1 MNAKAAAKQIV
12 KFYGT
17 QDEYGCFSNFYHAT
31 FALNGCA
38 WPTVEHY
45 FQAQKFPDTD
55 YEQAI
60 RKAKSPAKAKSMGRT
75 RSLRLRKDWER
86 VKDGIMREAV
96 LAKFTQH
103 LDLRMILLST
113 GDAILME
120 NSPTDTYWGIG
131 SHGGGKNKL
140 GKILMSVREELR
152 ASEDRGENPS

>member
-1 MNAKAAAKQIV
+1 MNENTATKPII

-17 QDEYGCFSNFYHAT
+17 QDEYGCLSNFYPAT
-31 FALNGCA
+31 FALNGCS

-60 RKAKSPAKAKSMGRT
+60 RRAKSPAKAKSMGRT
-75 RSLRLRKDWER
+75 RSRRLRNDWER
-86 VKDGIMREAV
+86 VKNGIMREAV

-103 LDLRMILLST
+103 ADLRVVLLGT
-113 GDAILME
+113 ADAILME

-131 SHGGGKNKL
+131 SHGGGKNML

-152 ASEDRGENPS
+152 ASTDRGENLS